1 MSTQLQR
8 LLRPALAVVILIAG
22 FLATQQPRSS
32 SAQLD
37 SRYFADTG
45 FRVDNDQFWE
55 IFDTLGQ
62 QRGLGY
68 PISRTFRLLGRPTQ
82 VFQRGMLQIAPE
94 SHAYI
99 VSMFQDEMLFPYE
112 SINGSVFPKYD
123 ITLVEQAPL
132 AGSENYDLNMIAF
145 LKQWVPDE
153 YRGQSVNFLDT
164 YQNAV
169 RDESGDMRI
178 LANLP
183 VWGIATSH
191 PQLDLNNPRIVYQRF
206 ERGMMVYEAGCR
218 CTRILPVGDLFK
230 SVLTGESLPADFESQ
245 RPDSPFLRQY
255 DTDSHVG
262 PFRKEQLPDTDLT
275 YAFLQSNKEPVSWA
289 MVKEIAPPPA
299 PEGPLPDPFT
309 YALAPTS
316 TPSSK
321 PTATATP
328 QNQNRAT
335 AVPKPTQ
342 STGQ

>member
-1 MSTQLQR
+1 MSTQLKR
-8 LLRPALAVVILIAG
+8 LLRPALAVVIVIAG
-22 FLATQQPRSS
+22 FVLAQQPRSS
-32 SAQLD
+32 LAQLD
-37 SRYFADTG
+37 SRYFGDTG
-45 FRVDNDQFWE
+45 FRVDNDQFWD
-55 IFDTLGQ
+55 IFQSLGQ
-62 QRGLGY
+62 RRGLGD

-94 SHAYI
+94 GNAYI
-99 VSMFQDEMLFPYE
+99 VSMLQDELLFPYE

-123 ITLVEQAPL
+123 ITLVEQAPA
-132 AGSENYDLNMIAF
+132 AGSEDYDLNMIAF
-145 LKQWVPDE
+145 LRQWVPDE
-153 YRGQSVNFLDT
+153 SRGQPVKFLDT

-169 RDESGDMRI
+169 RDASGDIRL

-191 PQLDLNNPRIVYQRF
+191 PQPDPNNPRVIYQRF
-206 ERGMMVYEAGCR
+206 ERGLMVYEASCS

-230 SVLTGESLPADFESQ
+230 SVLTGESMPADFESQ
-245 RPDSPFLRQY
+245 RPNSPFLRQY
-255 DTDSHVG
+255 DTDTQVG
-262 PFRKEQLPDTDLT
+262 PVRKDQLPDTDLT

-289 MVKEIAPPPA
+289 TVKEIAPPPE
-299 PEGPLPDPFT
+299 PEGPLPDPFG

-316 TPSSK
+316 TPSSR

-328 QNQNRAT
+328 QRAT